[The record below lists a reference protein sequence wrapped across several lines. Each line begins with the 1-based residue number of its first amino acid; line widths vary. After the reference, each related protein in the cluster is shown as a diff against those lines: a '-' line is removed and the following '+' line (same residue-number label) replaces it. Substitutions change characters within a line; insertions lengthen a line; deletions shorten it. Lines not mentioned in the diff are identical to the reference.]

1 MQKPMPVHFS
11 AAPWPKSL
19 KLISALGTILI
30 LAVGIAA
37 YLAIPV
43 PSGFTH
49 LFGLGIALVLPGV
62 LGLSL
67 LFRVTGYAVEGSD
80 LYVERPFFSTRI
92 ALGGLSRVSF
102 EPGICKGSIRLWGNY
117 GLYSFTGLYR
127 GKGLGNYR
135 LFGTDLSRS
144 VVLFRPRHVVV
155 ITPAAPHAFIE
166 QMQNLF
172 PAVRVEPGDR
182 RA

>member
-1 MQKPMPVHFS
+1 MQKSMPVHFS

-19 KLISALGTILI
+19 KLISTLGTILI
-30 LAVGIAA
+30 LALGISA
-37 YLAIPV
+37 YLAIPI

-49 LFGLGIALVLPGV
+49 LFGLGIALVLPSI

-67 LFRVTGYAVEGSD
+67 LFMVTGYAVEGSD
-80 LYVERPFFSTRI
+80 LYVKRLFFSTRI

-102 EPGICKGSIRLWGNY
+102 EPGICKGSIRLWGNG

-127 GKGLGNYR
+127 SKGLGNYR

-166 QMQNLF
+166 HMQHLF
-172 PAVRVEPGDR
+172 PTVHAEPGDR